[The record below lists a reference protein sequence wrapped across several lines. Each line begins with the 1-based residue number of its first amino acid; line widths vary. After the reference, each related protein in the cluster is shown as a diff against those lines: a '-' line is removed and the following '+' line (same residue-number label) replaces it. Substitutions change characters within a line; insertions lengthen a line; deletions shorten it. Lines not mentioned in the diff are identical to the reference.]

1 MAENKYLDLEERSL
15 NFSLAVRDF
24 CYCCKKV
31 IINAEYIRHLVRSA
45 GSVGENYIEANDGL
59 GNKDKKMKIKISK
72 KEAKES
78 AYWLKHITT
87 NTEELLEQKRME
99 LIDEA
104 NQLTLIFAAILRK
117 LID

>member
-1 MAENKYLDLEERSL
+1 
-15 NFSLAVRDF
+15 
-24 CYCCKKV
+24 
-31 IINAEYIRHLVRSA
+31 
-45 GSVGENYIEANDGL
+45 
-59 GNKDKKMKIKISK
+59 MKIKISK

-78 AYWLKHITT
+78 AYWLQHITT
-87 NTEELLEQKRME
+87 NNEELLEQKKSK

>member
-1 MAENKYLDLEERSL
+1 MEKKYLDLEQRTLS
-15 NFSLAVRDF
+15 FSISVRDF
-24 CYCCKKV
+24 CYGCKKD
-31 IINAEYIRHLVRSA
+31 IINAEYIKQLVRSA
-45 GSVGENYIEANDGL
+45 GSVGANYIEANDGL

-78 AYWLKHITT
+78 AYWLQHITT
-87 NTEELLEQKRME
+87 NNEELLEQKKSK

>member
-1 MAENKYLDLEERSL
+1 MENRYLDLEERTL
-15 NFSLAVRDF
+15 KFSLAVRDF
-24 CYCCKKV
+24 CYQCKKD
-31 IINAEYIRHLVRSA
+31 IINAEYIKQLVRSA
-45 GSVGENYIEANDGL
+45 GSVGANYIEANDGL

-87 NTEELLEQKRME
+87 NNDTIIEQKRNI

-104 NQLTLIFAAILRK
+104 NQLILIFAAILRK
-117 LID
+117 LVD